1 MATLKRTFQ
10 IWIPRYISSIE
21 TKNYSENT
29 IEAYGRVL
37 KLFARYK
44 TYLAEHD
51 GDTPENTEVLAGLG
65 MSADVGADALEITD
79 FFTMIRNERHLKPAS
94 LHQYDSA
101 LSSFYRHLIA
111 QNVVDANPMS
121 RVERPKIKDRELK
134 YLRHKEVMAFIASLT
149 NPRDA
154 LLIRTI
160 YATGMRVSEICGL
173 CAEHIDFEEQTIRV
187 RGKGGKIRIV
197 FCDPETL
204 SQIREHLGGRSC
216 MLRRGLRRIRS
227 GTVMRVSCTS
237 VRIISVLCRRIS
249 AIILSRRRRSI
260 SIPILMNAGE
270 HIRSISRW
278 QPAGSDPLYWNFF
291 CCVWNK
297 PNNAIFIF
305 FDSDQKKD
313 NG

>member
-1 MATLKRTFQ
+1 MQLLFDCNMATLKRTFQ
-10 IWIPRYISSIE
+10 IWIPRYLSSIE

-51 GDTPENTEVLAGLG
+51 GDTPENTEALAGIG
-65 MSADVGADALEITD
+65 MSADVDADALEITD

-204 SQIREHLGGRSC
+204 SQIREHLGGRSEGPVFLGNRGKAISPRTVQHIFQLYAPPGITPHKIRHSYASELYKRSHN
-216 MLRRGLRRIRS
+216 LRVVQENLGHNSIQTTEIYIHTDLDE
-227 GTVMRVSCTS
+227 
-237 VRIISVLCRRIS
+237 
-249 AIILSRRRRSI
+249 RRRAYQEYF
-260 SIPILMNAGE
+260 PLATGGE
-270 HIRSISRW
+270 
-278 QPAGSDPLYWNFF
+278 
-291 CCVWNK
+291 
-297 PNNAIFIF
+297 
-305 FDSDQKKD
+305 
-313 NG
+313 